1 MPSEKPVY
9 TVIERD
15 IAAKIDALQPSHFT
29 RKAFINQL
37 LLEAVEHRETKST
50 QALIS
55 VAE

>member
-15 IAAKIDALQPSHFT
+15 IAARIDALQPSHFS
-29 RKAFINQL
+29 RKAFVNQL
-37 LLEAVEHRETKST
+37 LLEAVEQREAKST
-50 QALIS
+50 QTLIS